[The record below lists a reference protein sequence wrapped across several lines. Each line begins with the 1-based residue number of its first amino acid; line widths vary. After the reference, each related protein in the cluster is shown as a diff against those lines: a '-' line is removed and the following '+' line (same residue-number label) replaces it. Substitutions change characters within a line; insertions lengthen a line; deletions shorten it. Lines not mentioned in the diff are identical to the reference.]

1 MQEVL
6 TRRTSWNSLITLWL
20 DRKVGTMGAMDDAGA
35 RMISARAALER
46 RDYVNALSEAS
57 LCVELTAK
65 AFLDLCKVSY
75 EMEEKGKKGR
85 RLMHDV
91 SSRIPE
97 LFSGVEYELT
107 DEGKAADI
115 QRYAKI
121 FGRLAIMN
129 RMVWSIREY
138 VDFGIREMN
147 LGAADLFSFEMSGL
161 VEAIVRQAE
170 NIHLNLTSLY
180 RDMAMDRVS

>member
-1 MQEVL
+1 
-6 TRRTSWNSLITLWL
+6 
-20 DRKVGTMGAMDDAGA
+20 MGAMEDAGA
-35 RMISARAALER
+35 RIRSATVALER
-46 RDYVNALSEAS
+46 FDYVNALSEAS

-75 EMEEKGKKGR
+75 EMEEKGKKR

-91 SSRIPE
+91 SSKIPE
-97 LFSGVEYELT
+97 LFSVIEYDLR

-129 RMVWSIREY
+129 RIVWSVGEY

-147 LGAADLFSFEMSGL
+147 LGATDLVSFDMSEL
-161 VEAIVRQAE
+161 VKAIVGQAG
-170 NIHLNLTSLY
+170 NIHLNLSPLY
-180 RDMAMDRVS
+180 RDMAMDRVQ